1 MNSENLIQQ
10 IYDEMQEVKRQQ
22 EGIYKRLGDM
32 DGCFSSMDKRLNEM
46 DRRLDEIEGHT
57 LENSDELK
65 SINICLENEIWPSI
79 KRVAEG
85 HLDLSRNLKEALKT
99 DQEKETIILRINYLE
114 GELGRIKAKLASAG
128 R

>member
-1 MNSENLIQQ
+1 MNNENLIQQ
-10 IYDEMQEVKRQQ
+10 IYDEMQEMKEQQ
-22 EGIYKRLGDM
+22 ESIHKRLDDM
-32 DGCFSSMDKRLNEM
+32 DGRFESMDKRL
-46 DRRLDEIEGHT
+46 DVIEGHA
-57 LENSDELK
+57 LDNAEELK